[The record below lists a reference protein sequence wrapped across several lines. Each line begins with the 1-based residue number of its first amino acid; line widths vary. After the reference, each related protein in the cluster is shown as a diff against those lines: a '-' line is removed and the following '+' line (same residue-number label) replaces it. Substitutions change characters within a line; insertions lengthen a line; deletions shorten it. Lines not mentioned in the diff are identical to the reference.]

1 MIELEGELLNSVSY
15 ATYYCRLPL
24 FTTFKIFNRS
34 EENAQDISVH
44 ITGGELILPTD
55 IDLSEIPHESSM
67 EISVENV
74 LNPKYLADLERA
86 MTLSVR

>member
-55 IDLSEIPHESSM
+55 KD
-67 EISVENV
+67 
-74 LNPKYLADLERA
+74 
-86 MTLSVR
+86 